1 MKLDA
6 HIYLWIERWSG
17 REVGLCALA
26 RSLGLNTLELSMG
39 LDVPFDAALTRRAA
53 NEAGIKRYR

>member
-1 MKLDA
+1 MNLGA
-6 HIYLWIERWSG
+6 HIYLWIERWSD
-17 REVGLCALA
+17 REVGLCARA
-26 RSLGLNTLELSMG
+26 KSLGLSTLELSVG